1 MLVPRRPLR
10 RNKGVSI
17 RHASATGALVVAV
30 SLALAGCGVPARS
43 LGASPSPSA
52 LISPSAT
59 DQVSP
64 TPTTPAFPSAAD
76 QLTLQ
81 EVLAAWA
88 GFPVNGSP
96 RPLIL
101 LAGADQTM
109 NSPGFAFPSGDD
121 KLAFLLGQ
129 VHPPASWPTN
139 PGEADGYPLITPAAA
154 FAEFMPTPGTYDPPT
169 TTWLDASSVQL
180 GTATFTS
187 DRGPYQLPA
196 WEFTFGGVSGSQAVL
211 AVAPASIYSVPAALS
226 SPSGTA
232 LAGGAE
238 LGADGRT
245 LTVDTGGWESGSG
258 PCEAG
263 YSLQVESSDT
273 AVAIVV
279 DEDFH
284 PPPSPEGC
292 SDTASITQLTT
303 VLSAPLDARVVVNA
317 DAEAVEVTRDGSS
330 S

>member
-1 MLVPRRPLR
+1 
-10 RNKGVSI
+10 
-17 RHASATGALVVAV
+17 LVVAV
-30 SLALAGCGVPARS
+30 SLTLAGCGVPARS
-43 LGASPSPSA
+43 LGASPSPTTLA
-52 LISPSAT
+52 SPS
-59 DQVSP
+59 
-64 TPTTPAFPSAAD
+64 PTTLASPSAAD

-88 GFPVNGSP
+88 GFPVNASP
-96 RPLIL
+96 RPLIVL
-101 LAGADQTM
+101 GGDDQTV

-121 KLAFLLGQ
+121 KLAFFLGQ
-129 VHPPASWPTN
+129 IHPPVAWPTN

-169 TTWLDASSVQL
+169 TTWLDTSSVQL

-187 DRGPYQLPA
+187 DRGPYQLPT
-196 WEFTFGGVSGSQAVL
+196 WEFTFGGVSGSEAVL

-258 PCEAG
+258 PCEAS

-284 PPPSPEGC
+284 PPPSSEGC
-292 SDTASITQLTT
+292 SDAAYITQLTT
-303 VLSAPLDARVVVNA
+303 VLSAPLGARVVVNA
-317 DAEAVEVTRDGSS
+317 DAEAVEVTGDGASS
-330 S
+330 